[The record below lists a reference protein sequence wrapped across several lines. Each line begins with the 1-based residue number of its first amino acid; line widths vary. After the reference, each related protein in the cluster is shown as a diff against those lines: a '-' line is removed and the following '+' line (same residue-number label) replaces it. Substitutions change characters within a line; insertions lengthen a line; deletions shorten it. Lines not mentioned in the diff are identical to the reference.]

1 MKDKEGMA
9 HALYDIHEYA
19 DLLLQYVERPREIEL
34 AELILDRVDFICKQP
49 RIYDTVGHE

>member
-34 AELILDRVDFICKQP
+34 AELILKSVDFIISGIKTEWS
-49 RIYDTVGHE
+49 D

>member
-1 MKDKEGMA
+1 MSLN
-9 HALYDIHEYA
+9 ALYDIHEYA

>member
-1 MKDKEGMA
+1 MDKNLIR

-19 DLLLQYVERPREIEL
+19 GLLKECGSAARRREL
-34 AELILDRVDFICKQP
+34 AQMILDRVDFICKQP